1 MNIQRHQW
9 ECIFPF
15 EMVAHGHAVEV
26 LEETHRRQRYI
37 PAGSLS
43 SEKRLCAVSVEKMD
57 YVISQLWTTH
67 QYHRREE
74 SPANRLRFKQRGLQ
88 SPHLVLLR
96 S

>member
-37 PAGSLS
+37 PAGSLPS
-43 SEKRLCAVSVEKMD
+43 GKRLCAVSVEKMD
-57 YVISQLWTTH
+57 YVIAALGDTSVPLP
-67 QYHRREE
+67 RRE
-74 SPANRLRFKQRGLQ
+74 PGNI
-88 SPHLVLLR
+88 
-96 S
+96 

>member
-43 SEKRLCAVSVEKMD
+43 SGKRLCAVSVENMD
-57 YVISQLWTTH
+57 YVIAALGDTSVPPP
-67 QYHRREE
+67 RRE
-74 SPANRLRFKQRGLQ
+74 PGK
-88 SPHLVLLR
+88 
-96 S
+96 